1 MTILE
6 VPAEV
11 KAGETK
17 EIEEAVEVAARLTA
31 RYSDAKDRAEVLV
44 SVRRDGE
51 SEVKVSP
58 LAREEEIS
66 RLRV

>member
-11 KAGETK
+11 EAGETK

-51 SEVKVSP
+51 SDVRVSP
-58 LAREEEIS
+58 LASEVEIS